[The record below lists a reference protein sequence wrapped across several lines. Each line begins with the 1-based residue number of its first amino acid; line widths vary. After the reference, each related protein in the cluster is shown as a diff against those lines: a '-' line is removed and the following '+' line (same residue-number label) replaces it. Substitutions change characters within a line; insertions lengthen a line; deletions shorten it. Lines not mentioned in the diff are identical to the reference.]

1 MYVLKRDGRK
11 EEIMFDK
18 ITARIRKLCYGLNEL
33 VDPALSY
40 GIYKSYA
47 KIQQN
52 TVEVKY
58 FVYLYSNLVNARFFL
73 F

>member
-1 MYVLKRDGRK
+1 
-11 EEIMFDK
+11 MFPNYTEK
-18 ITARIRKLCYGLNEL
+18 VEVCA
-33 VDPALSY
+33 ALSN